1 MKDFLKIKIFSMQM
15 KAGMFFLCA
24 MLTSSGY
31 LFGQNDIQLSQ
42 QMFNRGNYNPA
53 ASGLSE
59 DLNFFLLARQQWIG
73 FRNAPQTIVINGT
86 TFVPWTQSGWG
97 FTIAGDML
105 GFEKSLNPKIRYA
118 FHIPFMQTRSSL
130 ALGIGAGVM
139 HKTQNFNEATYEN
152 PADPERQYGTQS
164 QTRPDIDF
172 GVEYNARYIS
182 AGASVTHLGNKI
194 NNNLTTES
202 APHYYLYARG
212 MFDLN
217 RNWQLTPSLAWHNTK
232 NLNQVEV
239 NATVFMKK
247 RFWAG
252 ASYRLQESVVILA
265 GVYIT
270 STVMLGYSYD
280 YSTVSLHNY
289 ETGSHEIMLS
299 VRIPQPQKTRRAA
312 RMRECY
318 HGWW

>member
-1 MKDFLKIKIFSMQM
+1 
-15 KAGMFFLCA
+15 MFFICVILSA
-24 MLTSSGY
+24 SSY
-31 LFGQNDIQLSQ
+31 IYGQNDIQLSQ
-42 QMFNRGNYNPA
+42 QMFSRTNYNPA

-73 FRNAPQTIVINGT
+73 FRDAPQTIVINGT

-97 FTIAGDML
+97 FSIVGDML
-105 GFEKSLNPKIRYA
+105 GFEKSINPKIRYA
-118 FHIPFMQTRSSL
+118 FHIPFMQSKSSL

-139 HKTQNFNEATYEN
+139 YKTQDFNKAEYEN
-152 PADPERQYGTQS
+152 PEDPERQYGMMS

-172 GVEYNARYIS
+172 GLEYNSKYLS
-182 AGASVTHLGNKI
+182 VGTSVTHLGNKL

-202 APHYYLYARG
+202 SPHFYVHARG

-217 RNWQLTPSLAWHNTK
+217 PMWQLTPSLAWHNTK
-232 NLNQVEV
+232 NVNQVEANV
-239 NATVFMKK
+239 TVFMKK
-247 RFWAG
+247 RFWVG
-252 ASYRLQESVVILA
+252 GSYRFQESIVFLA

-270 STVMLGYSYD
+270 PNIMLGYSYD
-280 YSTVSLHNY
+280 YSTISLHNY
-289 ETGSHEIMLS
+289 EAGSHELMLS
-299 VRIPQPQKTRRAA
+299 LRIPQPQKTRRAA